1 MVRSWRIW
9 ILAAL
14 LLGAAASAMAATP
27 EDLADELVQGL
38 RETAND
44 PAGAAA
50 LETFLRVLDTPAI
63 SELPNGAALFENHI
77 RPILAEHCYSCH
89 GPEKQKGGLRLDA
102 PTAVQEGGTS
112 GPVIAPGD
120 PGGSRLIEAIRY
132 TNNDLQ
138 MPPTAKLPDDA
149 IAHLEQWVVL
159 GAPWPGADDT
169 MAALEARTREEV
181 ATSEKY
187 WAFRPVARPEV
198 PVNPDARW
206 VSNSIDAF
214 VLAGLNAKGL
224 TPSARADRRTLIRRV
239 YLDVLGLPPSP
250 EEVDAFVSDPDPD
263 SYVRLVDHVLASPH
277 YGERWARHWL
287 DVVRFAETTGFET
300 NRPRRNAWHYRDYV
314 IQALNEDKPYTD
326 FIRDQMTGDALGVI
340 PATGFLVGGPED
352 EVKSPD
358 IVLTR
363 NQRDGELHDI
373 VSTIGGAFL
382 GLTVGCAKCH
392 DHKFDPISQR
402 DYYRMR
408 AMVAGVRHGEQEM
421 PDPNKDERLAKAE
434 AARSELRDIEAG
446 LLRFVPIARVGG
458 DLDAPARPAVS
469 PLGNVERFE
478 PEEARFVRFTISE
491 TSDAEPCIDELEI
504 YSSGEGS
511 TNVALA
517 SAGAIATASSEFVGN
532 PKHKTIHLNDG
543 AYGNDRSWIPREPRD
558 AWAQIELPAATR
570 IDRIAWGRDRDGA
583 YKDRLAISYRIE
595 VAVEPDRWRVVAT
608 SEDRL
613 IYQPGAERQPLYSAA
628 GMDESAA
635 VELERLLADRNRLQK
650 RVARLTAA
658 PMVYAGKFSEPE
670 PTRVLRRGDPMQEA
684 EEVAPGT
691 PVFVGTPCDLPAEV
705 PEQDRRRALADWIA
719 SADNPLT
726 ARVMVNRIWQHHFG
740 RGVVDTP
747 SDFGAMG
754 ARPTHPD
761 LLDWLASELIT
772 QDWRLKSIHRMIL
785 LSSTYCQ
792 AAVPRPDA
800 LALDA
805 DTRYLW
811 RFPVRRLEAEPLRD
825 SILSVS
831 GTLDLTMGGPGY
843 DVFEPDDSYVHIYVP
858 KDEFDSGDMRRMIYQ
873 WKPRVE
879 QDISFGVFD
888 CPDATQATPKRIS
901 STSPLQA
908 LSLLNSPFMNKQAK
922 SFAERIKREAGD
934 DDYDQ
939 IRRAFLLAFGRV
951 PDESET
957 HASAAFI
964 QDHGLVLF
972 CRALYSAN
980 EFLYLN

>member
-1 MVRSWRIW
+1 MVRSWRIG
-9 ILAAL
+9 ILAAV
-14 LLGAAASAMAATP
+14 LLGAAASALAATP
-27 EDLADELVQGL
+27 EDLADEFVQGL
-38 RETAND
+38 RETADD
-44 PAGAAA
+44 PAAAAA
-50 LETFLRVLDTPAI
+50 LETFLQVLDTPAI
-63 SELPNGAALFENHI
+63 PDRLNGAALFENHV

-89 GPEKQKGGLRLDA
+89 GPGKQKSGLRLDM
-102 PTAVQEGGTS
+102 PTAVQEGGAN
-112 GPVIAPGD
+112 GLVIVPGNPD
-120 PGGSRLIEAIRY
+120 GSRLIEAIRY
-132 TNNDLQ
+132 TDDELQ
-138 MPPTAKLPDDA
+138 MPPTSKLPDDA
-149 IAHLEQWVVL
+149 IAHIEKWVAL
-159 GAPWPGADDT
+159 GAPWPGAYDA
-169 MAALEARTREEV
+169 MAALDVRTREAV

-198 PVNPDARW
+198 PESLDAGW
-206 VSNSIDAF
+206 VSNPIDVF

-224 TPSARADRRTLIRRV
+224 SPSAWADRRTLIRRV

-250 EEVDAFVSDPDPD
+250 EEVDAFVADPDPGA
-263 SYVRLVDHVLASPH
+263 YVRLVDHVLASRH

-314 IQALNEDKPYTD
+314 IRAFNEDKPYTE
-326 FIRDQMTGDALGVI
+326 FIREQLAGDALGVI

-363 NQRDGELHDI
+363 NQRDGELHDM

-408 AMVAGVRHGEQEM
+408 AMVAGVQHGEQEL
-421 PDPNKDERLAKAE
+421 PDPNKDKRLAKAE
-434 AARSELRDIEAG
+434 AARSELREIEAG
-446 LLRFVPIARVGG
+446 LLRFVPMARVGG
-458 DLDAPARPAVS
+458 DPGAPARPAVS
-469 PLGNVERFE
+469 PLGNVERFD
-478 PEEARFVRFTISE
+478 PVAARFVRFTILK
-491 TSDAEPCIDELEI
+491 TSDTEPCIDELEI

-517 SAGAIATASSEFVGN
+517 SAGAIATASSEFVDN

-543 AYGNDRSWIPREPRD
+543 EYGNDRSWIPREPRD
-558 AWAQIELPAATR
+558 AWVQIELPAVIV
-570 IDRIAWGRDRDGA
+570 IDRIAWARDRDGA
-583 YKDRLAISYRIE
+583 YKDRLATSYRIE
-595 VAVEPDRWRVVAT
+595 VAVEPDQWRVVAT

-613 IYQPGAERQPLYSAA
+613 TYQPGAEPQPLYSAA

-635 VELERLLADRNRLQK
+635 IELERLLAERDRLQK
-650 RVARLTAA
+650 RVTRLTAA
-658 PMVYAGKFSEPE
+658 PMVYAGKFLEPE

-684 EEVAPGT
+684 DEVAPGT
-691 PVFVGTPCDLPAEV
+691 PVFIGTPCDLPADL
-705 PEQDRRRALADWIA
+705 PEHDRRRALADWIA
-719 SADNPLT
+719 SGDNPLT

-740 RGVVDTP
+740 RGIVETP

-754 ARPTHPD
+754 ARPTHPE
-761 LLDWLASELIT
+761 LLDWLASELIA

-785 LSSTYCQ
+785 LSSSYCQ
-792 AAVPRPDA
+792 TAVPRSDA

-811 RFPVRRLEAEPLRD
+811 RFPPRRLEAEPLRD

-831 GTLDLTMGGPGY
+831 GTLDLAMGGPGY

-858 KDEFDSGDMRRMIYQ
+858 KNAFESGDMRRMVYQ

-879 QDISFGVFD
+879 QDITFGVFD

-908 LSLLNSPFMNKQAK
+908 LSLLNSPLMNEQAK
-922 SFAERIKREAGD
+922 SFAERIRQEAGENGE
-934 DDYDQ
+934 DQ
-939 IRRAFLLAFGRV
+939 IRRAFRLALGRT
-951 PDESET
+951 PDEVET
-957 HASAAFI
+957 NASAAFI